1 MRRWLAVA
9 LALMVGLPAF
19 GSAAG
24 ELAVDSGWVDVKP
37 SNLNGE
43 REFERFLYSNVSVEE
58 SEALQTDALN
68 IVTLSFDVKNKT
80 EDDLYFDLD
89 ALALDDKGEV
99 LFVMSFSPSI
109 FGIGGGKTAIL
120 SETRYV
126 HPGTL
131 DRVAVYRF
139 RFIGYK

>member
-1 MRRWLAVA
+1 MRRLLAVGFAFVIGLTA
-9 LALMVGLPAF
+9 LGA
-19 GSAAG
+19 AAG

-37 SNLNGE
+37 SEVNGD
-43 REFERFLYSNVSVEE
+43 RDFERFRYSNVKVKE
-58 SEALQTDALN
+58 SEAVQTDALN
-68 IVTLSFDVKNKT
+68 IVNLSFDVKNKT
-80 EDDLYFDLD
+80 TEALYFDLD

-109 FGIGGGKTAIL
+109 FGIGGGKTATL

-139 RFIGYK
+139 RFIGYR

>member
-1 MRRWLAVA
+1 MRRLLAVGFA
-9 LALMVGLPAF
+9 LAIGLTAL
-19 GSAAG
+19 GATAA

-37 SNLNGE
+37 PNLSGD
-43 REFERFLYSNVSVEE
+43 RDFERFKYSNVRIEE
-58 SEALQTDALN
+58 SEAIQTDALN

-80 EDDLYFDLD
+80 KDDLYFDLD
-89 ALALDDKGEV
+89 ALALDAAGEV

-109 FGIGGGKTAIL
+109 FGIGGGKTATL